1 MNHTEYLCEQIN
13 LSLRSLSYSFSEDSH
28 RQKLVLNSYQPVY
41 FYVKSGET
49 AGGMSTQW
57 MRTKHSGGAIH
68 EPGTIAVFDALCT
81 SAKSINTVFDVG
93 ALHGYFSIICLSI
106 FDTAEV
112 YSFEM
117 NPVSFASLK
126 SNIDLNHQLDVS
138 RNKAFNYALSDSSE
152 LNQSVINR
160 GFKIDSVSNY
170 PYLDRLK
177 IIFLNMKV
185 YGTYKLEE
193 SKYKLKQFLD
203 RTPKKKY
210 FKYKQYF
217 KQFNIDCWSIDDFC
231 EENSV
236 MPDLIKMDV
245 EGFQAKIIPGSMK
258 TLEKSK
264 PFFLLEFDS
273 LSKVNA
279 FGLSNK
285 EIVKP
290 LFDMGYQLIW
300 GNHRT
305 QNSAFIPLNY
315 NDLDS
320 SHECNSLG
328 LFFVEERL
336 RLH

>member
-1 MNHTEYLCEQIN
+1 MNHAKYLCEQIN
-13 LSLRSLSYSFSEDSH
+13 LSLCSLSYSFSEDSH
-28 RQKLVLNSYQPVY
+28 EQKLIVNSYKPVY
-41 FYVKSGET
+41 FPVKLGKNSHET
-49 AGGMSTQW
+49 SQW
-57 MRTKHSGGAIH
+57 MRHTHSGGAIY
-68 EPGTIAVFDALCT
+68 EPGTIAVFEALYT
-81 SAKSINTVFDVG
+81 SAKSLNTVFDVG
-93 ALHGYFSIICLSI
+93 ALYGYFSLICLSI
-106 FDTAEV
+106 FDTAKV

-126 SNIDLNHQLDVS
+126 HNIDINHQLDVIS

-152 LNQSVINR
+152 LNKSIINR
-160 GFKIDSVSNY
+160 GSKIDSVSNY
-170 PYLDRLK
+170 PYLDRLN
-177 IIFLNMKV
+177 IIFKNMQV
-185 YGTYKLEE
+185 YGTYKLWE
-193 SKYKLKQFLD
+193 SKDKLKQFLD
-203 RTPKKKY
+203 GTPKKKY
-210 FKYKQYF
+210 FKQYF
-217 KQFNIDCWSIDDFC
+217 NQFNIDCWSIDDFC
-231 EENSV
+231 EKNYV

-245 EGFQAKIIPGSMK
+245 EGFQAKIIPGAMK

-336 RLH
+336 RLN